1 MPYGAAESRLRLQE
15 AGRPLDVVRQGLPQ
29 VREAGHVRDEDRL
42 EAWMLVALI
51 VGIALIAGSLW
62 ALVELLDL
70 INPPPSTLAPVT
82 TAG

>member
-1 MPYGAAESRLRLQE
+1 MRESE
-15 AGRPLDVVRQGLPQ
+15 GELDVARQGMPQ

-51 VGIALIAGSLW
+51 VGIAMVAGSLW

-70 INPPPSTLAPVT
+70 INPPPITLAPVT